1 MGQQPQTAV
10 DARPNWRDAC
20 LVVLDLAALS
30 NMFLVLDHHG
40 KAHPVLCVQSGMRLP
55 KGAVRGN
62 HIPVYALEMGCRFPE
77 GASGKRHPILSPKS
91 GIRFPAGMKKA
102 PTAHMNC
109 GGLCV
114 AVHCVWVVEMS
125 RFAPK
130 EEGIDLRVMPDE

>member
-1 MGQQPQTAV
+1 MGQQPQTAA

-30 NMFLVLDHHG
+30 DMLLVLDHHG
-40 KAHPVLCVQSGMRLP
+40 KAHPVLCLKRD
-55 KGAVRGN
+55 AVSRRG
-62 HIPVYALEMGCRFPE
+62 P
-77 GASGKRHPILSPKS
+77 SGKRHPILSPKS